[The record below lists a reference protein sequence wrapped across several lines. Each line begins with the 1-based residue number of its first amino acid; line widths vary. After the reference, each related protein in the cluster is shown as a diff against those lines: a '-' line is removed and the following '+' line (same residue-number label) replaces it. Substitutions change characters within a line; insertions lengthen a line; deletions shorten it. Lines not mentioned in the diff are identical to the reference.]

1 MLSLAQRLASVH
13 PKARSKVRDTAKYV
27 SKSLQEFYIQQDSA
41 GFWRIKMYRNPGR
54 VAPSID
60 GTYLS
65 ELEAERALVSY
76 LKSTDKF
83 GKAIYPTHG

>member
-1 MLSLAQRLASVH
+1 
-13 PKARSKVRDTAKYV
+13 
-27 SKSLQEFYIQQDSA
+27 
-41 GFWRIKMYRNPGR
+41 MYRNPGR